1 MDCLQIKNDIKMR
14 GPLKL
19 LFICSQNRMR
29 SPTAE
34 HLLQGVPGYAVKSA
48 GIDPSSSTQVN
59 QELLAWA
66 DLIFVMERK
75 HWLIL
80 EEEFPKALKQKQIIC
95 LHIPDEYSYM
105 EPELIHKLKAALAKY
120 IELPNQPEPYRD

>member
-1 MDCLQIKNDIKMR
+1 MR
-14 GPLKL
+14 HPLKL

-34 HLLQGVPGYAVKSA
+34 HMLQGVPGYAVKSA
-48 GIDPSSSTQVN
+48 GIDPSSRTQVN
-59 QELLAWA
+59 KELITWA

-80 EEEFPKALKQKQIIC
+80 EEDFPKALKQKRIIC
-95 LHIPDEYSYM
+95 LHIPDEYRYM
-105 EPELIHKLKAALAKY
+105 EPELVHRLKAALAQH
-120 IELPNQPEPYRD
+120 IELLE

>member
-1 MDCLQIKNDIKMR
+1 MR
-14 GPLKL
+14 HPLKL

-34 HLLQGVPGYAVKSA
+34 RMLQGVSGYAVKSA
-48 GIDPSSSTQVN
+48 GIDPSSRTQVN
-59 QELLAWA
+59 KELIAWA

-75 HWLIL
+75 HVIIL
-80 EEEFPKALKQKQIIC
+80 EEYFPKAIKRKQIIC

-105 EPELIHKLKAALAKY
+105 EPELIYKLRTALAQRL
-120 IELPNQPEPYRD
+120 ELLE